1 MKRPGCLRAFA
12 FVLLLLACGIAKGTE
27 DAPEG
32 PTLVQSTIERDEA
45 LLRYSGTFMPH
56 RRNYLLLM
64 SRASSIPQQPSSPA
78 FDDEPFGEEIQN
90 EEIKFQLSFKLP
102 LLTGVFD
109 DGTRFW
115 FAYTQQ
121 SHWQAYNWD
130 ESSPFRETNFEPEF
144 FLSQNLDWDIGPG
157 KLDLV
162 TLHLNHQSNGREEP
176 FSRSWNRIKSSVTYS
191 SSRWAF
197 ILTPWYRI
205 PESESGDDNPDIDEY
220 LGHGELNVLYN
231 PEGTYTLG
239 VKLLNNLRSSQNR
252 TSIELSWS
260 FPLTHSFKAYF
271 QYYNG
276 YGETLVDYNSRI
288 QRFGIGVALN
298 DWL

>member
-1 MKRPGCLRAFA
+1 MKRPGCLLGCACVVLSVSGGVFA
-12 FVLLLLACGIAKGTE
+12 ESADEPL
-27 DAPEG
+27 G
-32 PTLVQSTIERDEA
+32 PTLVQSTIERDEE
-45 LLRYSGTFMPH
+45 LIRYSGTFMPH

-64 SRASSIPQQPSSPA
+64 THANDIPQQPSSPA
-78 FDDEPFGEEIQN
+78 FDDEPFSERMDN

-102 LLTGVFD
+102 LLTGVFED
-109 DGTRFW
+109 RTRLW

-144 FLSQNLDWDIGPG
+144 FLSHNLDWRIGPG

-162 TLHLNHQSNGREEP
+162 TLHFNHQSNGREEP
-176 FSRSWNRIKSSVTYS
+176 FSRSWNRIKGSVSYS

-220 LGHGELNVLYN
+220 LGHGELNVIYN
-231 PEGTYTLG
+231 PEGSYTLAAK
-239 VKLLNNLRSSQNR
+239 VFNNLRSSQNR
-252 TSIELSWS
+252 TSVELSWS
-260 FPLTHSFKAYF
+260 FPLTRSFKAYF

-276 YGETLVDYNSRI
+276 YGETLIDYNNRI
-288 QRFGIGVALN
+288 QRFGIGVSLN
-298 DWL
+298 EWL